1 MGHGP
6 EDGRFR
12 DSAPMAARVR
22 RPVPAA
28 SPCRAN
34 ARARG
39 QSLVEFS
46 LIVGPLLLLL
56 LGVIQFGFIFN
67 TYITL
72 TNAVRE
78 AAREGSIYVYDRA
91 AVRSVNDLSR
101 NERIR
106 TTLTGAMN
114 ALSKAAP
121 QFANSSTWT
130 STTSG
135 TTATYVTGDLTVTY
149 TLPAGMT
156 DNDPRQG
163 YRVTVRAIYHQ
174 DILIPLIGNLL
185 PKDAGGRLAL
195 TGETTMV
202 IN

>member
-1 MGHGP
+1 
-6 EDGRFR
+6 
-12 DSAPMAARVR
+12 MAARARLPLPAVR
-22 RPVPAA
+22 RFGAPDGD
-28 SPCRAN
+28 
-34 ARARG
+34 RG

-78 AAREGSIYVYDRA
+78 AAREGSIYLYDRS
-91 AVRSVNDLSR
+91 VIRSVNDLNR

-106 TTLTGAMN
+106 STLTGAMN
-114 ALSKAAP
+114 ALSKTAP
-121 QFANSSTWT
+121 QFTNSSTWT
-130 STTSG
+130 TTTSG
-135 TTATYVTGDLTVTY
+135 TTLTYVTGDLTVTY
-149 TLPAGMT
+149 ALPAGVA

-163 YRVTVRAIYHQ
+163 YRVTVRAVYHQ

-185 PKDAGGRLAL
+185 PRDAGGRLAL

>member
-1 MGHGP
+1 MGHG
-6 EDGRFR
+6 
-12 DSAPMAARVR
+12 SAALPPGHSGPMAPRLWHSMPAIRPARR
-22 RPVPAA
+22 RDRV
-28 SPCRAN
+28 
-34 ARARG
+34 RG

-91 AVRSVNDLSR
+91 AVRSVNDLNR

-114 ALSKAAP
+114 ALSKTAP
-121 QFANSSTWT
+121 QFTNSNTWT

-135 TTATYVTGDLTVTY
+135 TTVTYVTGDLTVTY
-149 TLPAGMT
+149 TLPAGVT

-163 YRVTVRAIYHQ
+163 YRITVRAVYHQ
-174 DILIPLIGNLL
+174 DILIPLIANLL
-185 PKDAGGRLAL
+185 PRDAGGRLAL

>member
-1 MGHGP
+1 MGDGSP
-6 EDGRFR
+6 ERPFGHSPAMAPRLRHSMPATSPTPAR
-12 DSAPMAARVR
+12 DP
-22 RPVPAA
+22 
-28 SPCRAN
+28 
-34 ARARG
+34 ARG

-78 AAREGSIYVYDRA
+78 AAREGSIHVYDRTST
-91 AVRSVNDLSR
+91 RSVNDLGR
-101 NERIR
+101 NEKVRS
-106 TTLTGAMN
+106 TLLASMS
-114 ALSKAAP
+114 ALSKTAP
-121 QFANSSTWT
+121 QFTNSSTWT
-130 STTSG
+130 SSASSTTV
-135 TTATYVTGDLTVTY
+135 TYVTGDLTVTY
-149 TLPAGMT
+149 TLPSGVT

-163 YRVTVRAIYHQ
+163 YRMTVRAIYHQ

-185 PKDAGGRLAL
+185 PRDAGGRLAL